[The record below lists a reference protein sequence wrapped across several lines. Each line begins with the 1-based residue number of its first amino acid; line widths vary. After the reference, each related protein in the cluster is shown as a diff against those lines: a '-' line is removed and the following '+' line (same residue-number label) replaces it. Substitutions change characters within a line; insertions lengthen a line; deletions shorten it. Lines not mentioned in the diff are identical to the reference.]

1 MLVVETLAKIRRD
14 RLVHG
19 KSIRAIAKTRGVSRN
34 TVRKVLRSDETSLEP
49 VYHRRKQPR
58 PKLGHYEALLE
69 ALLLSN
75 HQTPRY
81 DRLNFLKMFE
91 LLRDDGY
98 HGGYD
103 TVRRYALLWQQHH
116 GHSQDAFIPLHFKPG
131 EAYQFDWSHETVVL
145 GGITQ
150 TVKVAHVRL
159 CNSRMRFV
167 SVTMHYARRSPLPR
181 HEVIELMTTLKFA
194 GMRLNYDEIVTAG
207 RQRKRGFEAILRFAG
222 SGDRR

>member
-58 PKLGHYEALLE
+58 PKLGQYEALLE

-75 HQTPRY
+75 HQAPRH

-98 HGGYD
+98 LKASD
-103 TVRRYALLWQQHH
+103 
-116 GHSQDAFIPLHFKPG
+116 
-131 EAYQFDWSHETVVL
+131 
-145 GGITQ
+145 
-150 TVKVAHVRL
+150 
-159 CNSRMRFV
+159 CSRN
-167 SVTMHYARRSPLPR
+167 LPSN
-181 HEVIELMTTLKFA
+181 IF
-194 GMRLNYDEIVTAG
+194 
-207 RQRKRGFEAILRFAG
+207 
-222 SGDRR
+222 

>member
-58 PKLGHYEALLE
+58 PKLGQYEALLE

-75 HQTPRY
+75 HQAPRH

-98 HGGYD
+98 RGGYD
-103 TVRRYALLWQQHH
+103 AVRRYARLKPLLFEDDDPDAAEATRTSVVAPAEISPTAKDKAQSKQTAAGLPVHRFRTLLDVH
-116 GHSQDAFIPLHFKPG
+116 LKRSQ
-131 EAYQFDWSHETVVL
+131 
-145 GGITQ
+145 
-150 TVKVAHVRL
+150 
-159 CNSRMRFV
+159 
-167 SVTMHYARRSPLPR
+167 
-181 HEVIELMTTLKFA
+181 
-194 GMRLNYDEIVTAG
+194 
-207 RQRKRGFEAILRFAG
+207 
-222 SGDRR
+222 

>member
-58 PKLGHYEALLE
+58 PKLGQYEALLE
-69 ALLLSN
+69 ALLLSS
-75 HQTPRY
+75 HQAPRH

-98 HGGYD
+98 FKASD
-103 TVRRYALLWQQHH
+103 CSRNQHH
-116 GHSQDAFIPLHFKPG
+116 GHSQDGYDA
-131 EAYQFDWSHETVVL
+131 HETVVL
-145 GGITQ
+145 GGTP
-150 TVKVAHVRL
+150 
-159 CNSRMRFV
+159 
-167 SVTMHYARRSPLPR
+167 YAIAGCGLSSPTPGRPRRWYLPL
-181 HEVIELMTTLKFA
+181 I
-194 GMRLNYDEIVTAG
+194 
-207 RQRKRGFEAILRFAG
+207 
-222 SGDRR
+222 SGPYL

>member
-19 KSIRAIAKTRGVSRN
+19 KSIRAIAKTRNVSRN
-34 TVRKVLRSDETSLEP
+34 SVRKVLRSDETSLEP

-58 PKLGHYEALLE
+58 PKLDQYEALLE

-75 HQTPRY
+75 HQAPRH

-98 HGGYD
+98 CGGYD
-103 TVRRYALLWQQHH
+103 AIRRYARHWQQHH
-116 GHSQDAFIPLHFKPG
+116 GHSQDAFIPLHFEPG

-150 TVKVAHVRL
+150 TIKVAHMRL
-159 CNSRMRFV
+159 CNSRIMLNGWVFWPNLNTHSGSR
-167 SVTMHYARRSPLPR
+167 
-181 HEVIELMTTLKFA
+181 TLD
-194 GMRLNYDEIVTAG
+194 GVET
-207 RQRKRGFEAILRFAG
+207 
-222 SGDRR
+222 